1 MDVDAPASPPSDMDR
16 LPSVSADAYYSEYH
30 GHLTPHLNRVH
41 DALRRHGANTRIV
54 FTAGDSSLDNKY
66 WFGHSA
72 PAVANGYHR
81 VLSPPVMKQDVTYWL
96 NRRAADREGLAHISA
111 INTAVEATTLNG
123 RACCK
128 LLKQDKFLKNHV
140 RQNDV
145 VIVSVGGND
154 IALMPCLC
162 TIVNIGL
169 ISCCTPHSC
178 VEATK
183 GVPFPCDDCCCGCG
197 FGCLSTLT
205 ACPAPCMGYFYHMFQ
220 TRVQAYVNNLTS
232 GEERPGTIIVCMIY
246 YLDEAATGSWA
257 DGMLGCLGYN
267 SNPKKLQMMIRRVF
281 EEAVS
286 KIKVDG
292 AEVIPFPLFKVLDG
306 KTSSD
311 YRERVEPSPE
321 GGRKIADALLDVIE
335 GGEAAKRWIGADA
348 AGDEKKII

>member
-1 MDVDAPASPPSDMDR
+1 MSLSPPDMDR
-16 LPSVSADAYYSEYH
+16 LPGVSADAYYGENH
-30 GHLTPHLNRVH
+30 GHLPSHLESVH
-41 DALRRHGANTRIV
+41 AALRQHPGTTRLI

-66 WFGHSA
+66 WFPSTS
-72 PAVANGYHR
+72 PAVRNGYET
-81 VLSPPVMKQDVTYWL
+81 VLTPPVMKQDVTYWL
-96 NRRAADREGLAHISA
+96 NRRAADRPGLAHVSA

-123 RACCK
+123 RACGT
-128 LLKQDKFLKNHV
+128 LLKQDAFLKDHV
-140 RQNDV
+140 RAGDV
-145 VIVSVGGND
+145 VVVSVGGND

-162 TIVNIGL
+162 TVVNIGL
-169 ISCCTPHSC
+169 ISCCTPYGC

-183 GVPFPCDDCCCGCG
+183 GVPCPGDDCCCGCG

-205 ACPAPCMGYFYHMFQ
+205 ACPAPCMGYFYHMFR
-220 TRVQAYVNNLTS
+220 TRVQAYVDNLTS
-232 GEERPGTIIVCMIY
+232 GGERPGTIIVCMIY

-286 KIKVDG
+286 KVKVDG
-292 AEVIPFPLFKVLDG
+292 AEVIPFPLFRVLNG

-335 GGEAAKRWIGADA
+335 GGKAAERWLGAEAASG
-348 AGDEKKII
+348 EKKIT